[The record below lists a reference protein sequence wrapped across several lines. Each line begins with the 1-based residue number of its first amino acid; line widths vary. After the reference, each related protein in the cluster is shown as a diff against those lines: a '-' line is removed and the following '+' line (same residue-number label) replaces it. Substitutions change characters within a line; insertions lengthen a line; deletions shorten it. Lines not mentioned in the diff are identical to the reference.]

1 MIEDLIIT
9 TMVFLG
15 KGTRLKQ
22 INVWQ
27 MWVVQGKDIELAHDN
42 SPNNTAITTENNDSY
57 VCQALVTVH
66 STYTKAFRTGIIA
79 LLNCIETRALT
90 WSLQII

>member
-1 MIEDLIIT
+1 
-9 TMVFLG
+9 
-15 KGTRLKQ
+15 
-22 INVWQ
+22 

-42 SPNNTAITTENNDSY
+42 SQNNTAITTGNNARY

-66 STYTKAFRTGIIA
+66 STYTKAFRIGIIA